1 LVERLHSRRGFFRL
15 AGKLL
20 PGVALAALP
29 LPGLA
34 RTLDARRLS
43 FYHTHTGET
52 LDVMYAENG
61 CYLSDALAEVNVFL
75 RDFRTGDIHSIDPEL
90 LDILHSARLYT
101 GSNGQIEV
109 LSGFRSHAT
118 NERLRRASTGVAQHS
133 LHMTGQAIDIRFADV
148 STRTLMRAAVSM
160 GRGGV
165 GYYPESDFVHLDTGR
180 VRTW

>member
-1 LVERLHSRRGFFRL
+1 
-15 AGKLL
+15 L
-20 PGVALAALP
+20 PGLAVAALP
-29 LPGLA
+29 LPVLA
-34 RTLDARRLS
+34 RTVEARRLS

-52 LDVMYAENG
+52 LDVVYAERG
-61 CYLSDALAEVNVFL
+61 YYLSDALAEVNYFL
-75 RDFRTGDIHSIDPEL
+75 RDFRTGDVHQIDPEL
-90 LDILHSARLYT
+90 LDILHSARVYT

-118 NERLRRASTGVAQHS
+118 NEQLRRTGLGVAQHS
-133 LHMTGQAIDIRFADV
+133 LHMTGQAIDIRLANV
-148 STRTLMRAAVSM
+148 ATRTLMRAAVSM

>member
-1 LVERLHSRRGFFRL
+1 LEERLHSRRSLLRL
-15 AGKLL
+15 AGRLL
-20 PGVALAALP
+20 PALAVAALP
-29 LPGLA
+29 LPALA
-34 RTLDARRLS
+34 RTRGDRRLS

-52 LDVMYAENG
+52 LNVVYAENG
-61 CYLSDALAEVNVFL
+61 LYLSDALAEVNLFL
-75 RDFRTGDIHSIDPEL
+75 RDFRTGDVHTIDPEL
-90 LDILHSARLYT
+90 LDILHTAQLYT

-118 NERLRRASTGVAQHS
+118 NERLRLTGLGVAQHS
-133 LHMTGQAIDIRFADV
+133 LHMTGQAVDVRFADI